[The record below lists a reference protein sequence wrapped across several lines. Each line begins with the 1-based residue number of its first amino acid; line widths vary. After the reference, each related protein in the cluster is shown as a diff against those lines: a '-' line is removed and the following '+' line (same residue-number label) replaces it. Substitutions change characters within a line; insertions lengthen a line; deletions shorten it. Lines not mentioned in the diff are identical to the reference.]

1 MDKEHIMYFK
11 KLTPRHEDLWTDQ
24 GSVVQVS
31 SSEDYLGPPTTTGRS
46 LFKTTLRHSK
56 GSSRSAV
63 YNIFKN

>member
-11 KLTPRHEDLWTDQ
+11 KLTPRHEDPWTDQ

-46 LFKTTLRHSK
+46 LFKTTFT
-56 GSSRSAV
+56 A
-63 YNIFKN
+63 